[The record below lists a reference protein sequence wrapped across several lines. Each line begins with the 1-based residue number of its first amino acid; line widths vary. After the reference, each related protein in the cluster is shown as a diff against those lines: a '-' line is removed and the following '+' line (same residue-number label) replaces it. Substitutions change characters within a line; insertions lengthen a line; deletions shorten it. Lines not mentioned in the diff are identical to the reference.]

1 MIPVFAPL
9 ILWLGL
15 LLCMPAFGLDVEAT
29 DTEPG
34 SEPPA
39 AAPAAPRTGE
49 EGVTETASDRRKRE
63 REVAEA
69 LTRAA
74 EMREQ
79 AEAAAALDQ
88 DGRPAIGDPQG
99 QKAAAEAADLVAAGN
114 AAAVLLER
122 HLMAADEA
130 IVASETD
137 LQAALRAFDQQA
149 VRDLGGRLRELKRRR
164 DRITADLASAR
175 VTQRHHEAAA
185 VLYQRPS
192 IVRRIKDL
200 APRVDKAAAAFERA
214 PSPRQGG
221 RLSTLTVQEIEL
233 KSSLEAA
240 ERIAGDD
247 PAPTG
252 GAPTPEPAP
261 R

>member
-15 LLCMPAFGLDVEAT
+15 LLCMPAFGLDEEAT

-34 SEPPA
+34 WEPSA

-79 AEAAAALDQ
+79 AEAALDQ

-99 QKAAAEAADLVAAGN
+99 QKAAAEAADLVATGN
-114 AAAVLLER
+114 AKAVLLEQ
-122 HLMAADEA
+122 HLMTTQEEIA
-130 IVASETD
+130 ASETD
-137 LQAALRAFDQQA
+137 LQAALQTYDQQV
-149 VRDLGGRLRELKRRR
+149 VRDLGSRLRELKRRR
-164 DRITADLASAR
+164 DRLAADLASAR
-175 VTQRHHEAAA
+175 VTQRHNEAAA

-233 KSSLEAA
+233 KSSLEEA
-240 ERIAGDD
+240 ERIAGDGQ
-247 PAPTG
+247 APTG
-252 GAPTPEPAP
+252 GAPTPGPAP
-261 R
+261 P